1 MHIVVCMKQV
11 PDPESPPESFA
22 INQETQRV
30 EPRGI
35 PPVMSLFDENALE
48 AALKMKDADKEG
60 TKITVLSAG
69 KRVPDAVMLKSL
81 AAGADELAKI
91 EGPDLDNMTLNA
103 RGTAHVLAKAIQK
116 IGDADLILAGRQA
129 ADSNAGQVGAELAA
143 AMDLP
148 LVTMARKIS
157 PEGGAVLVER
167 VLADGYEV
175 VKAHLPCV
183 VVVSNEVGELRYP
196 AMKERRK
203 AGKKPVSSTGPWDV
217 GADQIPEAGAALKG
231 LEYPAAKERRC
242 EIIPADDPDR
252 AAKTLLQKL
261 KEAGL
266 F

>member
-22 INQETQRV
+22 INPESMRV

-48 AALKMKDADKEG
+48 AALKMKDADKDG
-60 TKITVLSAG
+60 TKVTVLSAG

-91 EGPDLDNMTLNA
+91 EGPDLDNMALNA
-103 RGTAHVLAKAIQK
+103 RGTAHVLARAIEK

-129 ADSNAGQVGAELAA
+129 ADSNAGQVGAEIAA
-143 AMDLP
+143 ALDLP
-148 LVTMARKIS
+148 LVTMARKITRQS
-157 PEGGAVLVER
+157 GAVLVER

-175 VKAHLPCV
+175 VKAPLPCV
-183 VVVSNEVGELRYP
+183 VVASNEVGELRYP
-196 AMKERRK
+196 AMAERRK
-203 AGKKPVSSTGPWDV
+203 AKKKPVSSTGAGEVCGDR
-217 GADQIPEAGAALKG
+217 IPEAGAGLKG
-231 LEYPAAKERRC
+231 LEYPGAKERRC
-242 EIIPADDPDR
+242 EFIPGGEPAR
-252 AAKTLLQKL
+252 AAKTLLEKL
-261 KEAGL
+261 KGAGL